1 MKRKL
6 YSYILAF
13 LQYTLMGLLL
23 YINAKQLKYEVSF
36 IIFFIGLII
45 GIYAVFDN
53 GLNNFRIISEIK
65 DGARLVTHGLYSY
78 IRHPMYF
85 SVIVM
90 SFALIVNKINL
101 TNLLLFGLIV
111 VILFLKAKK
120 EEKLWSEKTPSYKG
134 YIKNTKM
141 MIPFLL

>member
-1 MKRKL
+1 MKQKL

-13 LQYTLMGLLL
+13 LQYTLMGFLL
-23 YINAKQLKYEVSF
+23 YLNARQLNNGVSF
-36 IIFFIGLII
+36 ALFFIGLII
-45 GIYAVFDN
+45 GIYAVFNN
-53 GLNNFRIISEIK
+53 GLNNFLIISEIK

-90 SFALIVNKINL
+90 SFALIIKNINFL
-101 TNLLLFGLIV
+101 NLLLFGFVI
-111 VILFLKAKK
+111 VILFLKAKR
-120 EEKLWSEKTPSYKG
+120 EEKLWSEKTPSYKE

>member
-1 MKRKL
+1 MKQKL

-23 YINAKQLKYEVSF
+23 YLNAKQLQDEVSF
-36 IIFFIGLII
+36 GIFFIGLVI
-45 GIYAVFDN
+45 GIYAIFNN

-65 DGARLVTHGLYSY
+65 NGATLITHGLYSY

-90 SFALIVNKINL
+90 SFALIIKKINF

-111 VILFLKAKK
+111 VILFLKAKR
-120 EEKLWSEKTPSYKG
+120 EEKIWSEKTPSYKE

>member
-1 MKRKL
+1 MKQKL

-13 LQYTLMGLLL
+13 LQYTLMGLLFYL
-23 YINAKQLKYEVSF
+23 NVKQLNNGVSF
-36 IIFFIGLII
+36 TLFFIGLII
-45 GIYAVFDN
+45 GIYAVFNN
-53 GLNNFRIISEIK
+53 GLNNFLIISEIK
-65 DGARLVTHGLYSY
+65 DGASLVTHGLYSY

-90 SFALIVNKINL
+90 SFALIIKNINFL
-101 TNLLLFGLIV
+101 NLLFFGFII
-111 VILFLKAKK
+111 VILFLKAKR
-120 EEKLWSEKTPSYKG
+120 EEKLWSKKTPSYKE

>member
-1 MKRKL
+1 
-6 YSYILAF
+6 
-13 LQYTLMGLLL
+13 MGLLL
-23 YINAKQLKYEVSF
+23 YLNVKQLKDEVSF
-36 IIFFIGLII
+36 VIFFTGLAI
-45 GIYAVFDN
+45 GIYAVFNN

-65 DGARLVTHGLYSY
+65 DEARLVTHRLYSY

-111 VILFLKAKK
+111 VILFLKAKR
-120 EEKLWSEKTPSYKG
+120 EEKLWSEKTPSYKE

>member
-1 MKRKL
+1 MKQKL

-13 LQYTLMGLLL
+13 LQYSLMSLLL
-23 YINAKQLKYEVSF
+23 YLNVNQLKDEVSCV
-36 IIFFIGLII
+36 IFFIGLVI
-45 GIYAVFDN
+45 GIYAIFNN

-65 DGARLVTHGLYSY
+65 NGATLITHGLYSY

-90 SFALIVNKINL
+90 SFALIIKKINF

-111 VILFLKAKK
+111 VILFLKAKR
-120 EEKLWSEKTPSYKG
+120 EEKIWSEKTPSYKE

>member
-1 MKRKL
+1 MKQKL

-23 YINAKQLKYEVSF
+23 YLNAKQLQDEVSF
-36 IIFFIGLII
+36 GIFFTGLVI
-45 GIYAVFDN
+45 GIYAVFNN
-53 GLNNFRIISEIK
+53 GLNNFLIISEIK
-65 DGARLVTHGLYSY
+65 DEARLVTHGLYSY

-85 SVIVM
+85 SVIVI
-90 SFALIVNKINL
+90 SFALIIKKINS
-101 TNLLLFGLIV
+101 TNLFLFTLIIA
-111 VILFLKAKK
+111 ILFLKAKK
-120 EEKLWSEKTPSYKG
+120 EEKLWSEKTPNYKE

>member
-1 MKRKL
+1 
-6 YSYILAF
+6 
-13 LQYTLMGLLL
+13 MGLLL
-23 YINAKQLKYEVSF
+23 YLNAKQLKDEVSF
-36 IIFFIGLII
+36 VIFFTGLVI
-45 GIYAVFDN
+45 GIYAVFNN
-53 GLNNFRIISEIK
+53 GLNNFHIISEIK

-90 SFALIVNKINL
+90 SFALIINKINF

-111 VILFLKAKK
+111 VILFLKAKR
-120 EEKLWSEKTPSYKG
+120 EEKLWSENTPSYKE

>member
-1 MKRKL
+1 MKQKL

-13 LQYTLMGLLL
+13 LQYTLMGLLFYL
-23 YINAKQLKYEVSF
+23 NVKQLNNGVSF
-36 IIFFIGLII
+36 TLFFIGLII
-45 GIYAVFDN
+45 GIYAVFNN
-53 GLNNFRIISEIK
+53 GLNNFLIISEIK
-65 DGARLVTHGLYSY
+65 DGASLVTHGLYSY

-90 SFALIVNKINL
+90 SFALIIKNINFL
-101 TNLLLFGLIV
+101 NLLFFGFII
-111 VILFLKAKK
+111 VILFLKAKR
-120 EEKLWSEKTPSYKG
+120 EEKLWSEKTPSYKE